1 MEEDESLDPM
11 DVSFLCSVAVVPRA
25 NAWRTW
31 SRSFGFGAL
40 VGGAQAGAGM
50 GLWLLIVNPWFG
62 KLLTV
67 GLSMA
72 TSLSLKA
79 GNDTSNQHRFES
91 CGPRLHFH
99 GAKLV
104 PDFRDHAYA
113 LARPSVWRTAV
124 PPILESEL

>member
-25 NAWRTW
+25 NGLAN
-31 SRSFGFGAL
+31 L
-40 VGGAQAGAGM
+40 VEELWFRRARGRAQAGAGM